1 MISALLLGREGSVGF
16 PDKNVYPLLGRPM
29 MVYPLLA
36 ALHCPLIDEVY
47 LSTDSERMKEIALN
61 NLIKV
66 IDRPPELCTNQ
77 ALSEDAWVHG
87 YQWIKEQSAQE
98 IEMMVL
104 LFCNAPTIS
113 SELLTEGIE
122 RLRSDNTLD
131 SAATVSEYNMFSPVR
146 ARKVNSEG
154 ILESFIPL
162 DILENLGKVDSDR
175 KAMGDV
181 LFADCSGFVVRPH
194 CLENIHEGL
203 PPQKWMG
210 KRIAPIKN
218 WGGLDIDYEWGV
230 ALAEHWLKK
239 HGFTSEKTPY
249 DK

>member
-1 MISALLLGREGSVGF
+1 MIPALLLGREGSVGF
-16 PDKNVYPLLGRPM
+16 PGKNVFPVLGRPM
-29 MVYPLLA
+29 MIYPLLA
-36 ALHCPLIDEVY
+36 ALNCRLIDEVY
-47 LSTDSERMKEIALN
+47 LSTDSKKMKEIAHECGA
-61 NLIKV
+61 KV
-66 IDRPPELCTNQ
+66 INRPTELCTSQ

-87 YQWIKEQSAQE
+87 YHWIKENTGNQ

-113 SELLTEGIE
+113 SELLAEGINILKNDE
-122 RLRSDNTLD
+122 SYD

-154 ILESFIPL
+154 SLEPFIPF
-162 DILENLGKVDSDR
+162 DVLEKIGKVDSDR

-181 LFADCSGFVVRPH
+181 LFADCSGFVVRPR
-194 CLENIHEGL
+194 CLENIKDGL

-210 KRIAPIKN
+210 RKIAPIRN

-230 ALAEHWLKK
+230 ALAEFWLRK
-239 HGFTSEKTPY
+239 HGFTEDKLPY
-249 DK
+249 